1 MHRGGVAGAHLPVIT
16 YDHADYHSQNAQISE
31 GFDEASRSDTVS
43 LGITMGKQYFS
54 NAHDRYAF
62 SVVLATDLSIAL
74 KCTETQIL
82 IQDIFNG
89 KHGTHVLL
97 CFASTELHE
106 RGSAAQ
112 SLGQKLMR
120 DAHVGNSDL
129 CSLLPS
135 IGSVHWIPDRARTGL
150 NSRYQSEHNGA
161 TNRSQLSHLDT
172 QRAETMEE
180 CKMRNPTR
188 KLARG
193 SILRKDNDEIDE
205 GVRGIVSDDKWDKL
219 LKVKVGFAPARD
231 KVAEAH
237 AIFDKLDLDSS
248 DTLTHAEIV
257 TGMMLNGFAQ
267 DDVASRLPSLYRAM
281 DSDSTSVFS
290 RKAFVEHWVLY
301 KETDPSKI
309 FQRLDVGQ
317 SGFLMPDELLAG
329 LLEEGWEL
337 SKIHERLPKIFYKL
351 DQDGDG
357 AMSEEEFRNFFGEFH
372 SAAGGGLSGQ
382 MRWAGNRL
390 PAIPQSLTVL
400 PQGLTVLPANL
411 KVTAQHGIGGAPQ
424 GAAGVFSEIMT
435 TTSEILG
442 VVGQAII
449 QPLPPHIQDMIMPL
463 PSTRST
469 RSVTTGRPLAVDTY
483 GRATSMMRRQRH
495 SPREMLAN
503 IVTNPFQTS
512 DSNDESSGWTAAMR
526 HRLTDAALPTSYQAA
541 ALSLLSM
548 PSISLFGTQ
557 SSSTEPGPAT
567 GPLKT
572 STASSP
578 KPVPGACMLVAIY
591 LYLACNV
598 ILCFPTRHFR

>member
-1 MHRGGVAGAHLPVIT
+1 
-16 YDHADYHSQNAQISE
+16 
-31 GFDEASRSDTVS
+31 
-43 LGITMGKQYFS
+43 
-54 NAHDRYAF
+54 
-62 SVVLATDLSIAL
+62 
-74 KCTETQIL
+74 
-82 IQDIFNG
+82 
-89 KHGTHVLL
+89 
-97 CFASTELHE
+97 
-106 RGSAAQ
+106 
-112 SLGQKLMR
+112 
-120 DAHVGNSDL
+120 
-129 CSLLPS
+129 
-135 IGSVHWIPDRARTGL
+135 
-150 NSRYQSEHNGA
+150 
-161 TNRSQLSHLDT
+161 
-172 QRAETMEE
+172 
-180 CKMRNPTR
+180 MRNPTR
-188 KLARG
+188 KFARG

-219 LKVKVGFAPARD
+219 LKVKVGFASARD

-257 TGMMLNGFAQ
+257 TGMMLNSFAQ

-281 DSDSTSVFS
+281 DSDSTSVLS
-290 RKAFVEHWVLY
+290 REAFVEHWVLC

-317 SGFLMPDELLAG
+317 NGFLVPDELLVG
-329 LLEEGWEL
+329 LLEKGWEL
-337 SKIHERLPKIFYKL
+337 SEIHERLPKIFDKL

-357 AMSEEEFRNFFGEFH
+357 AMSEEEFRNFFGEFR
-372 SAAGGGLSGQ
+372 SAAGGGLSGL
-382 MRWAGNRL
+382 MRWAGIRL
-390 PAIPQSLTVL
+390 AAIPQSLPVL
-400 PQGLTVLPANL
+400 PQGLAVLPANL
-411 KVTAQHGIGGAPQ
+411 KATTQHGIGGAPQ
-424 GAAGVFSEIMT
+424 GAAGVLSEIMT

-442 VVGQAII
+442 VVGQSVI

-503 IVTNPFQTS
+503 IVANPFQTS
-512 DSNDESSGWTAAMR
+512 DSNDESSGWAAAMR

-567 GPLKT
+567 APLKT
-572 STASSP
+572 STASPP
-578 KPVPGACMLVAIY
+578 KPVPGACMFVAIY
-591 LYLACNV
+591 LYLSCNA
-598 ILCFPTRHFR
+598 ILCFSTRHFR